1 MAQQRGP
8 GGPGQSRG
16 GFQKPKNLRKTV
28 SRLMSY
34 LTRRKWPLLIVL
46 LCLLGSVVTN
56 IAGSSFINLVI
67 INNIAAGRYTG
78 VSGLAADV
86 GKLISIYAVGWVATY
101 GQSAIMVQ
109 LAQRGTNRLRKDLF
123 DHLQTLPLSYFDRH
137 PHGELMSRFTNDA
150 DNVQL
155 ALEQSVVSLLSS
167 VLMFVGIV
175 VVMLV
180 EPTAFPG
187 VRGHS
192 GEHLRGVQ
200 GLRRPQ
206 PEVLSEAAGRPG
218 RRQRKYP
225 GDH

>member
-137 PHGELMSRFTNDA
+137 PHGA
-150 DNVQL
+150 
-155 ALEQSVVSLLSS
+155 VSYTHLTL
-167 VLMFVGIV
+167 
-175 VVMLV
+175 
-180 EPTAFPG
+180 PTT
-187 VRGHS
+187 
-192 GEHLRGVQ
+192 
-200 GLRRPQ
+200 
-206 PEVLSEAAGRPG
+206 
-218 RRQRKYP
+218 
-225 GDH
+225 